1 MAASQPPVRRRRPRR
16 GSIAR
21 PVNGRLYWTSAL
33 VVLIPLVLLS
43 ITVAAPAPLA
53 KPILPGSFDTGSAL
67 ALASDLSTGYPNR
80 PPGSAGAIGAVSWFT
95 DQLPMRAYGLKTT
108 VSTWNESVPGLGQVR
123 LANVAALVPSK
134 SPETVVVMAHR
145 DDTGAGPGAND
156 NASGTAALIELAR
169 AYAQPP
175 TNGSVAVTSP
185 RRIVFLSTDG
195 GAFGGLGAAH
205 FLKTSRFRKHIVAV
219 INLDAIAGPG
229 QPTIEIGG
237 DTPRSPNASLVA
249 TAVARIAEQTG
260 APPHHVGFFG
270 QLLDLAFP
278 FTLYEQGP
286 FVSEDV
292 PAVTITTGGDRP
304 PPAFGDNAARIDSR
318 RLGQLGAAAQQLLG
332 SLDTGIELAPS
343 TRSYVWVGGRFIRGW
358 AIELILV
365 ALLVPYAIAVV
376 DLYARCRRQRI
387 SMRAAGGALRSRLLF
402 WLFAGLVF
410 TCFRLLGAW
419 RSGAPRPPDPGTA
432 VADDWPVTALVAL
445 VAILLL
451 GWALARRRLA
461 VRRPVTPE
469 EELAGYTVA
478 LLGLLVVGLLITATN
493 AFALLFAVPAL
504 NIWLWLPQI
513 RIARAP
519 VRLALFAV
527 GLLGPALLVF
537 SLAWRYGLGLDAPW
551 YLLELAGIGYIS
563 PVGLAIALAG
573 AAGACQLAAAAAG
586 RYAPYPDASER
597 GPRGPFRE
605 IVRTIVLAGRSRRRP
620 PRAASLP
627 PASTG

>member
-1 MAASQPPVRRRRPRR
+1 MSASQPSVRRRRPRR

-21 PVNGRLYWTSAL
+21 PINGRLYWTSAL
-33 VVLIPLVLLS
+33 VALIPLILLS
-43 ITVAAPAPLA
+43 VTVAAPAPLA

-67 ALASDLSTGYPNR
+67 TLARDLSTGYPNR
-80 PPGSAGAIGAVSWFT
+80 PPGSAGAIGAASWFT
-95 DQLPMRAYGLKTT
+95 DQLPMGVYGLQTH
-108 VSTWNESVPGLGQVR
+108 VSTWKQRVPGLGAVKLR
-123 LANVAALVPSK
+123 NITALVPSK

-169 AYAQPP
+169 AYAQPLSD
-175 TNGSVAVTSP
+175 GSAPVSSG

-195 GAFGGLGAAH
+195 GAFGALGAAH
-205 FLKTSRFRKHIVAV
+205 FLKTSPLRKHIVAV

-229 QPTIEIGG
+229 KPAIELGG

-249 TAVARIAEQTG
+249 TAVARVAEQTG
-260 APPHHVGFFG
+260 AAPEHVSFFG

-278 FTLYEQGP
+278 FSLYEQGP
-286 FVSEDV
+286 FVSDGI

-304 PPAFGDNAARIDSR
+304 PPAFGDNAAGIDTE

-332 SLDTGIELAPS
+332 SLDTGLELAPS

-358 AIELILV
+358 AIELLLV
-365 ALLVPYAIAVV
+365 ALLVPYAVCVV
-376 DLYARCRRQRI
+376 DLYARCRRLRI
-387 SMRAAGGALRSRLLF
+387 SLRAAGGALRSRLLF
-402 WLFAGLVF
+402 WLFVGLAF

-419 RSGAPRPPDPGTA
+419 PSGPARPPNPGTA
-432 VADDWPVTALVAL
+432 VADDWPVPTLVLLCVLL
-445 VAILLL
+445 VL
-451 GWALARRRLA
+451 GWVLTRARLA

-478 LLGLLVVGLLITATN
+478 LLELLVVALLIAATN
-493 AFALLFAVPAL
+493 PFALIFALPAL
-504 NIWLWLPQI
+504 NAWLWLPQI
-513 RIARAP
+513 RIARPP
-519 VRLALFAV
+519 VRLALFV
-527 GLLGPALLVF
+527 LGLVGPALLVF
-537 SLAWRYGLGLDAPW
+537 SLAWRYGIGLDAPW
-551 YLLELAGIGYIS
+551 YLLEL
-563 PVGLAIALAG
+563 VGLGYVSPAGFAIALAG
-573 AAGACQLAAAAAG
+573 AAGACQLAVAAAG

-605 IVRTIVLAGRSRRRP
+605 AVRAVVLASRRRTHS
-620 PRAASLP
+620 ASLP